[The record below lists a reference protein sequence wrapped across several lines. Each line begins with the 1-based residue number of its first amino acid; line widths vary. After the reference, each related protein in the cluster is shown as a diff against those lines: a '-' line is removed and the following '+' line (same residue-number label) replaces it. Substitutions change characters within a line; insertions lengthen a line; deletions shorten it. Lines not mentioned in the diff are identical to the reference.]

1 MTIAARTV
9 PAQLSDIV
17 GSEHVLADP
26 KQLVSYEVDG
36 MRPSAAARPGT
47 VEEMVELVRLSRAE
61 KLAVIPCA
69 ARTKLRMGMP
79 PARYDLAIDLTRMN
93 RVLAYDPDDLTLG
106 VEAGIPLLELQRVLG
121 ERNQFLPLAVPFF
134 SRATMG
140 GTVAANVDTPL
151 RQFYGTARD
160 YVLGMEFVSGEGV
173 KMKSGARVVKCVTG
187 YDLHKLM
194 IGGLG
199 TLGIITRINFKTF
212 PRPRVSRI
220 FLASFADASG
230 ALKLR
235 NKIAQSALTVS
246 ALDIFSPQI
255 WQILAD
261 KTTSKIGSSPLFDSL
276 ISSSHWIVAASFS
289 GNERVLGRYAADLA
303 RMAEESSAANSFAPG
318 EAERTWLWDRLCESI
333 PIVLDSSPAATILRI
348 SVLPT
353 QLGDLF
359 AKLQQIAR
367 QNQLPLALLARAVG
381 VVYCALLPES
391 AGEEALHRLAKACGA
406 IFETIQKFDGH
417 AMIPWCPTALKQ
429 KVNIWGPPRNDFVL
443 MKKVKEVFDP
453 QGVLSPGRFVGG
465 L

>member
-1 MTIAARTV
+1 MTTAARNV
-9 PAQLSDIV
+9 PGQLSDIV
-17 GSEHVLADP
+17 GSEHLIADP
-26 KQLVSYEVDG
+26 GQLSSYEIDG
-36 MRPSAAARPGT
+36 MRPCAAARPGT
-47 VEEMVELVRLSRAE
+47 VEEIVELVRLSCAE
-61 KLAVIPCA
+61 KLAVIPCG

-79 PARYDLAIDLTRMN
+79 PARYDLAIDLTRLN
-93 RVLAYDPDDLTLG
+93 HVLAYDPGDLTLG

-121 ERNQFLPLAVPFF
+121 ERNQFLPLAAPFF

-173 KMKSGARVVKCVTG
+173 KTKSGARVVKCVTG

-194 IGGLG
+194 IGGMG

-212 PRPRVSRI
+212 PRPGASGS
-220 FLASFADASG
+220 FLASFKDASG
-230 ALKLR
+230 ALELR
-235 NKIAQSALTVS
+235 SKIAQSALTVS
-246 ALDIFSPQI
+246 ALDIFSPPM
-255 WQILAD
+255 WRILAD
-261 KTTSKIGSSPLFDSL
+261 KTNSKLDSSPLFNSM
-276 ISSSHWIVAASFS
+276 SSSSQWIAAASFS
-289 GNERVLGRYAADLA
+289 GNERVLGRYASDLA
-303 RMAEESSAANSFAPG
+303 RMAEESNAANSFAPG
-318 EAERTWLWDRLCESI
+318 DAERTWLWDRLCESI
-333 PIVLDSSPAATILRI
+333 PIVVESSAAATIIRV

-353 QLGDLF
+353 QLGELF
-359 AKLQQIAR
+359 AGLQQIAG
-367 QNQLPLALLARAVG
+367 QNQLPLALFARGAG

-391 AGEEALHRLAKACGA
+391 ASEEALHRLAKACGA
-406 IFETIQKFDGH
+406 IFETVQKFDGH

-429 KVNIWGPPRNDFVL
+429 HVNIWGPPRNDFVL